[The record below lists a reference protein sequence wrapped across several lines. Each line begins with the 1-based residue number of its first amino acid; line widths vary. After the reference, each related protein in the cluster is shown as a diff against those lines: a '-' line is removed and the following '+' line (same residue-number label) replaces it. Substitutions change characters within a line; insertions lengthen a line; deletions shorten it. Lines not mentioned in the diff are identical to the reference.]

1 MAKIVLDTNII
12 VRAVAS
18 PSGLASE
25 LLRRTISDEN
35 LLCTCNFMLA
45 ELDRVLRYPRVRKIH
60 GLSDTEIEDLVR
72 SIQQVALVVEVDAAK
87 SVRVTRDKDDDPV
100 IETALRSKADY
111 LCSID
116 KDIGAT
122 DVVDHC
128 KAVGVEGCHRYSAH
142 RNSTKSRSG
151 IVCQAARFC
160 RHIFAHPFLASL
172 SRAYLGLHHAHQKFS
187 LLVLVQFVPKV
198 VIHLAGPATEASRLV
213 GRRRQTAENSKSA
226 HRSGLNQ
233 TIERSLRRLLR
244 WLQLSICWT

>member
-35 LLCTCNFMLA
+35 LLCTSNFMLA

-60 GLSDTEIEDLVR
+60 GLSDTEIEDFVR

-100 IETALRSKADY
+100 IETALRTKADY

-116 KDIGAT
+116 KDIGAKE
-122 DVVDHC
+122 VVDHC
-128 KAVGVEGCHRYSAH
+128 KAVGV
-142 RNSTKSRSG
+142 
-151 IVCQAARFC
+151 
-160 RHIFAHPFLASL
+160 
-172 SRAYLGLHHAHQKFS
+172 
-187 LLVLVQFVPKV
+187 KV
-198 VIHLAGPATEASRLV
+198 VTDTVLIAIFR
-213 GRRRQTAENSKSA
+213 
-226 HRSGLNQ
+226 NQ
-233 TIERSLRRLLR
+233 D
-244 WLQLSICWT
+244 